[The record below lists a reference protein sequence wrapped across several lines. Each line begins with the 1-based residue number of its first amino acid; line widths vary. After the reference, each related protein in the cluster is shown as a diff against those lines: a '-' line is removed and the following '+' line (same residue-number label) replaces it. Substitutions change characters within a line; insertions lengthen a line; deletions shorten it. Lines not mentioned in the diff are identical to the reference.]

1 MTNEEE
7 IYLQR
12 SLSPDTLQLIL
23 MPTEQCNFRC
33 TYCYED
39 FSIGRMQPNTVSAL
53 KKFMAHRIKGLRALS
68 VEWFGGEPLAAR
80 DIVVDL
86 SEYANRICRENNVYL
101 QGSAT
106 TNGYFLSTELA
117 CNLAQL
123 GFNSYQITLDG
134 DSDAHDRT
142 RVLASGAPTF
152 TRIWGNLLAL
162 RKSEIQARVKLRL
175 HLAPDNYESMKR
187 LVMMLREEL
196 LHDHR
201 FSVIFRQIENLG
213 GPNTRNINPIT
224 KKQATERTR
233 ELMSLAYPEA
243 AVVPPPPKPPL
254 LLCYA
259 SRPNAFIVRATGDI
273 AKCTVAF
280 GLPGN
285 RVGKLESD
293 GAINLDKNKMQDWM
307 RGFVSHDPS
316 ELHCPAQHF
325 PSSKSK
331 IIPIKEVL

>member
-7 IYLQR
+7 MYLQR
-12 SLSPDTLQLIL
+12 SLSPKTLQLIL

-39 FSIGRMQPNTVSAL
+39 FSIGRMQPDTVSAL
-53 KKFMAHRIKGLRALS
+53 KKFMAHRIRGLNALS

-80 DIVVDL
+80 DIVIEL
-86 SEYANRICRENNVYL
+86 SEYANQICRENNVYL

-106 TNGYFLSTELA
+106 TNGYFLSPELA
-117 CNLAQL
+117 YNLAQL
-123 GFNSYQITLDG
+123 GFNNYQITLDG
-134 DSDAHDRT
+134 DSDEHDRT

-152 TRIWGNLLAL
+152 KRIWRNLIAL
-162 RKSEIQARVKLRL
+162 RESGIQARVKLRL
-175 HLAPDNYESMKR
+175 HLGQNNYESMRR
-187 LVMMLREEL
+187 LVVMLREEL
-196 LHDHR
+196 LHDSR
-201 FSVIFRQIENLG
+201 FSVIVRQIENLG

-224 KKQATERTR
+224 KKQAAERTR
-233 ELMSLAYPEA
+233 ELLELAYPEA
-243 AVVPPPPKPPL
+243 VVVPPPPKPPL

-259 SRPNAFIVRATGDI
+259 SRPNAFVVRATGDI

-285 RVGKLESD
+285 RVGKLAGD
-293 GAINLDKNKMQDWM
+293 GTLNLDEDKMQDWM

-325 PSSKSK
+325 PSRKSK
-331 IIPIKEVL
+331 IIPITEVL